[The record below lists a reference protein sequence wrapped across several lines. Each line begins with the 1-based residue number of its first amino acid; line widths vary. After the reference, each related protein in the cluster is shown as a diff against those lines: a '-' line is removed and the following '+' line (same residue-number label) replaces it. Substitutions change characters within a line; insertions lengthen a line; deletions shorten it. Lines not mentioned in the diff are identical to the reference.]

1 MRQPGGF
8 RVLLPALVLVSLLLA
23 GCARGINYQALD
35 QHMTMGDCEAALGL
49 LKEKGKSYGK
59 NQRLIYLMD
68 VAAVALYCE
77 EHELSN
83 EYLHEAEQ
91 LAEDLWTKS
100 ITREA
105 AAFLLNDYTRPYAG
119 EDFER
124 AFLNVYSALNYVL
137 VDDYEEALVECRRLN
152 NKLVEINEKY
162 EEKKNAYKEDAFG
175 RYLSGLIYEAED
187 MGSLGNID
195 SALIDYR
202 KALDAYRDYEEH
214 YRTSLPRVFVEDYLR
229 VAEAAGRLEEAR
241 EHLGY
246 ADDVRWVSHGE
257 ARTMGRIVLIH
268 LNGTAPVKT
277 EDKVIIPTGSGPVT
291 VAFPRFEA
299 RTPLCRGTELV
310 VTSEESEVRSP
321 AELVED
327 VTGIALRNLQD
338 RMGRIVL
345 KTAARVAAKQVA
357 IHAAASTATDKD
369 TQELIKVVFNLVNV
383 LVERADTR
391 SWRTLPAE
399 ISLARVFVPEG
410 THTLRA
416 RFCGRTIPLERPV
429 TLRAGQTRFVLLETI
444 Y

>member
-1 MRQPGGF
+1 MRKAGGF
-8 RVLLPALVLVSLLLA
+8 PVIVLVLVSLLLA
-23 GCARGINYQALD
+23 GCARSINYQALGGY
-35 QHMTMGDCEAALGL
+35 MAGGDCEAALGF

-68 VAAVALYCE
+68 VASVALYCE

-83 EYLHEAEQ
+83 QYLHEAED
-91 LAEDLWTKS
+91 LADDLWTKS
-100 ITREA
+100 ITRET

-119 EDFER
+119 EDYER

-152 NKLVEINEKY
+152 NRLVEINDKY

-187 MGSLGNID
+187 MGSLENID

-214 YRTSLPRVFVEDYLR
+214 YHTSLPRVFVEDYLR
-229 VAEAAGRLEEAR
+229 IAEAAGWLDEAR
-241 EHLGY
+241 QSLGY
-246 ADDVRWVSHGE
+246 EGDVQWLSHGE
-257 ARTMGRIVLIH
+257 ARSLGRIVLIH

-277 EDKVIIPTGSGPVT
+277 EDKIIVPTGSGPVA
-291 VAFPRFEA
+291 VAFPRYEV
-299 RTPLCRGTELV
+299 RTPLCRESELV
-310 VTSEESEVRSP
+310 VTSAEGEVRSP

-327 VTGIALRNLQD
+327 VTGIAVQNLQD
-338 RMGRIVL
+338 RMGRIML

-357 IHAAASTATDKD
+357 IHAAAGAAGDRD
-369 TQELIKVVFNLVNV
+369 TEQLVKVVLNLVNV

-399 ISLARVFVPEG
+399 IYLARVFVPEG

-416 RFCGRTIPLERPV
+416 DFCGRRIPLERPV
-429 TLRAGQTRFVLLETI
+429 SLRAGETKFVLLETI